1 MNPGEL
7 SEQLVAQAE
16 EYSRI
21 SSKLADVLR
30 VKPGVWA
37 LLRDSVNSDTAA
49 ERAWQRTEEGIQ
61 EMECQVRRKALEK
74 TMSALRT
81 RIKVLSD
88 EAHNLY

>member
-21 SSKLADVLR
+21 SSKLTDVLR

-49 ERAWQRTEEGIQ
+49 ERNWQRSYEGQ
-61 EMECQVRRKALEK
+61 KEVELRLKLKALEK
-74 TMSALRT
+74 TMSALKARL
-81 RIKVLSD
+81 RIMEG
-88 EAHNLY
+88 EARNLY